1 MPSKINELVA
11 TVTRNMSE
19 VKRLTKK
26 AVYIDL
32 AEALSEIADKEPPYT
47 HEYIM
52 QVASGTKPGRVL
64 AEAIN
69 QLYEKIQR
77 DENKAAADADDLPRL
92 FPVQMVLT
100 RSQYEEILSV
110 EDTKLRGE
118 LIVNAVKYYKFSKRY
133 KESQ

>member
-1 MPSKINELVA
+1 MPRKINELVA
-11 TVTRNMSE
+11 FVTRNMSE

-64 AEAIN
+64 SQAIN
-69 QLYEKIQR
+69 QLYETMLRDQR
-77 DENKAAADADDLPRL
+77 KAEADADDLPRL

-100 RSQYEEILSV
+100 RSQYEDILSV
-110 EDTKLRGE
+110 EDTAERG
-118 LIVNAVKYYKFSKRY
+118 LITYNAVLFSKMAKKF
-133 KESQ
+133 KEKE